1 MKRPITKFA
10 AAAALIV
17 ARAIVINHLKLNAST
32 EMVPLEIKLPSPMF
46 VGTEKPI
53 RVSNLRKLDTG
64 ARPPFPAESP
74 LEPVVI
80 KRAEVLGGMR

>member
-1 MKRPITKFA
+1 MVVEGMDVIERIA
-10 AAAALIV
+10 A
-17 ARAIVINHLKLNAST
+17 
-32 EMVPLEIKLPSPMF
+32 VP
-46 VGTEKPI
+46 
-53 RVSNLRKLDTG
+53 TG